1 MGFDREQASR
11 ARDAS
16 PHLLLPGRKPTLE
29 RNSFS
34 QSPFTQNLRS
44 RPGAIAQA
52 PSRNSAARRRKDR
65 NRAVEE
71 VERRTTNVK
80 GKRGIGSSW
89 NKVIAL
95 GR

>member
-1 MGFDREQASR
+1 MGFDREEASR

-16 PHLLLPGRKPTLE
+16 PKPSLPGRKPTLG
-29 RNSFS
+29 RNRFC
-34 QSPFTQNLRS
+34 QSPFSRNLRS
-44 RPGAIAQA
+44 HPGAICASSVTEQ
-52 PSRNSAARRRKDR
+52 RRAETKDR
-65 NRAVEE
+65 NRAVDE

-80 GKRGIGSSW
+80 GKRGIGNSW